1 MRSADIALIPVI
13 KLLNWSFNLSP
24 ALRRLLRLLLADS
37 DIPDSDFPDSETV
50 DGANDD
56 ADLPRD
62 AEAEVLF
69 LNLFI
74 KVFQ

>member
-37 DIPDSDFPDSETV
+37 DIPDSDFSDSETV
-50 DGANDD
+50 DGAKDD
-56 ADLPRD
+56 ADLPRE